1 MRTLPQTLTDA
12 RLDSNKSYKQFTMKN
27 TKLYFNNRT
36 ERQWESYSLREMV
49 DLLKL
54 PDEGNINLVNVPD
67 LVVCVAG
74 IKKRYDLWGYGAA
87 LIVVTTP
94 TSPSSSRCRISRCL
108 SRTRSI

>member
-74 IKKRYDLWGYGAA
+74 IKKRYGLWGYGAA
-87 LIVVTTP
+87 LTIVTTP
-94 TSPSSSRCRISRCL
+94 TSPSSSRCRTSRCL